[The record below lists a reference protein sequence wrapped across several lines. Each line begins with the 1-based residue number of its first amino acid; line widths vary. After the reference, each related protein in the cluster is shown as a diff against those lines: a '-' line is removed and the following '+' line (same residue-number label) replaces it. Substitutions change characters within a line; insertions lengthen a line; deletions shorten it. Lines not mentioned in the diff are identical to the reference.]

1 MAFLNPQDA
10 EFIRARFAS
19 ELQHDVTLE
28 FFAPNAG
35 GLVLPGQ
42 DGETAD
48 YTRRI
53 LEEVAGL
60 SERIALNV
68 HSMVAEPDVAA
79 RFGIARTPA
88 IAFIGARDY
97 GIRYYGIPGG
107 YEFAT
112 LLELIIAVSVGR
124 SAIAES
130 SKEILARLTDDAH
143 IQVFVTPT

>member
-10 EFIRARFAS
+10 EFIRTRFAS

-28 FFAPNAG
+28 FFAPSTG
-35 GLVLPGQ
+35 GLVLPGH
-42 DGETAD
+42 DGETAE
-48 YTRRI
+48 YTRKI

-60 SERIALNV
+60 SDKVHLNV
-68 HSMVAEPDVAA
+68 HSVVAEPEVAQ
-79 RFGIARTPA
+79 RFGIGRTPA
-88 IAFIGARDY
+88 VAFVGAEDY

-112 LLELIIAVSVGR
+112 LLELIIAVSAGQA
-124 SAIAES
+124 AIAES
-130 SKEILARLTDDAH
+130 SKDVLARLKEDAH

>member
-10 EFIRARFAS
+10 DFIRRRFAS
-19 ELQHDVTLE
+19 ELTGDVTLE
-28 FFAPNAG
+28 LFVPSTG

-42 DGETAD
+42 DGETAE

-53 LEEVAGL
+53 LEEVTSL
-60 SERIALNV
+60 SDKVHLNV
-68 HSMVAEPDVAA
+68 HSVVSEPEVA
-79 RFGIARTPA
+79 RTFGITRTPA
-88 IAFIGARDY
+88 IAFVGAEDY

-112 LLELIIAVSVGR
+112 LLELIIAVSTGIA
-124 SAIAES
+124 AIAES
-130 SKEILARLTDDAH
+130 SKEILARLADRAV

>member
-10 EFIRARFAS
+10 EFIRRRFAS
-19 ELQHDVTLE
+19 ELKGDVTLE
-28 FFAPNAG
+28 FFAPSAG

-42 DGETAD
+42 DGETAE

-53 LEEVAGL
+53 LEEVADL
-60 SERIALNV
+60 SDRVRLTV
-68 HSMVAEPDVAA
+68 HSVVTEPEVAR
-79 RFGIARTPA
+79 RFGIERTPA
-88 IAFIGARDY
+88 IAFVGAEDY

-124 SAIAES
+124 ADIAES
-130 SKEILARLTDDAH
+130 SKDALARLKESAH

>member
-10 EFIRARFAS
+10 EFVRSRFRS

-28 FFAPNAG
+28 FFAPSVG
-35 GLVLPGQ
+35 GLVLPGS

-53 LEEVAGL
+53 LEEVAAL
-60 SERIALNV
+60 SEKISLRA
-68 HSMVAEPDVAA
+68 HSLVAEPDVAG

-88 IAFIGARDY
+88 IAFLGAEDY

-112 LLELIIAVSVGR
+112 LLELIIDVSRGEP
-124 SAIAES
+124 ALAES
-130 SKEILARLTDDAH
+130 SKAVLARLGGDAH